1 MAGRERIAIVV
12 LALAFLFLGGGLVKL
27 QVVNHSELAEQS
39 ENNRIRVVPMVPRRG
54 TIFDREGRVIVDNR
68 PSYTVSIIPAEEIQG
83 VTVPGLARLIG
94 LDTTE
99 IRRRVVKNTVSRYQP
114 AAVKKD
120 ISFDVVAV
128 LEEQHDKFP
137 GVSYQMGR
145 VRRYLPAL
153 GAESFTGHVNEVSRE
168 ELARNPQSEL
178 RAGSMIGKKGLERA
192 YDLFLRGIEG
202 TAYIEVFA
210 SGQIRGPYE
219 GRPRVEPIAG
229 ADISL
234 TIDIDLQRT
243 ALQALDTFCC
253 GAVVAM
259 VPSTGEILVM
269 TSYPSYD
276 ANIFSSVIPTELWE
290 RISNDS
296 THPLLNRPL
305 TGQYP
310 PGSTVKFVTV
320 GAGLEEG
327 LITENS
333 TFKPCL
339 GGFRFGDRVFHCW
352 KLSGHGTLNLTGALE
367 QSCDIYMYQ
376 LGLQL
381 GVDGLAKYY
390 GKSGFGRVTG
400 VELAGEMP
408 GLNPDSEYYDK
419 RYGKKKWSRGL
430 ALNNAIGQGELLST
444 PLQLT
449 QFFCGL
455 ANNGVVYRP
464 HLVKRVSKP
473 NGEQTTVTPQ
483 ISFTLPYSKA
493 TLALLNNALR
503 LVVEGDHGTAK
514 SLKNDLY
521 SIGGKTGTAQNP
533 HGNEHSLFV
542 GVAPLEN
549 PEIVVCAIIENAG
562 HGSEVAA
569 PVVGKII
576 RAYMTKKMGLDM
588 TAAPDSGVVL

>member
-1 MAGRERIAIVV
+1 
-12 LALAFLFLGGGLVKL
+12 
-27 QVVNHSELAEQS
+27 
-39 ENNRIRVVPMVPRRG
+39 
-54 TIFDREGRVIVDNR
+54 
-68 PSYTVSIIPAEEIQG
+68 
-83 VTVPGLARLIG
+83 
-94 LDTTE
+94 
-99 IRRRVVKNTVSRYQP
+99 
-114 AAVKKD
+114 
-120 ISFDVVAV
+120 
-128 LEEQHDKFP
+128 
-137 GVSYQMGR
+137 
-145 VRRYLPAL
+145 
-153 GAESFTGHVNEVSRE
+153 
-168 ELARNPQSEL
+168 
-178 RAGSMIGKKGLERA
+178 
-192 YDLFLRGIEG
+192 
-202 TAYIEVFA
+202 
-210 SGQIRGPYE
+210 
-219 GRPRVEPIAG
+219 
-229 ADISL
+229 
-234 TIDIDLQRT
+234 
-243 ALQALDTFCC
+243 
-253 GAVVAM
+253 
-259 VPSTGEILVM
+259 
-269 TSYPSYD
+269 
-276 ANIFSSVIPTELWE
+276 
-290 RISNDS
+290 
-296 THPLLNRPL
+296 L

-310 PGSTVKFVTV
+310 PGSTTKFITV

-352 KLSGHGTLNLTGALE
+352 KLSGHGSLNLTGALE

-390 GKSGFGRVTG
+390 GKSGFGRPTG

-419 RYGKKKWSRGL
+419 RYGKKKWTRGL
-430 ALNNAIGQGELLST
+430 ALNNSIGQGELLST

-473 NGEQTTVTPQ
+473 NGEATTVTPKQ
-483 ISFTLPYSKA
+483 SFTLPFSKA

-569 PVVGKII
+569 PVVGKVI